1 MLRSCLESGCQGV
14 SQSHVPIVLSMM
26 QCAKA
31 ILSQFSHTNK
41 AAGTADENADDDK
54 IFKELESAEGEDSD
68 EPEVEEDA
76 DKLDASV
83 EASDARMVDQVAEEV
98 EGDYALPSLTR
109 AEINLGR
116 FSLAKVCISDTASID
131 IYSCLDSSGILQNES
146 AIVQ

>member
-1 MLRSCLESGCQGV
+1 MV
-14 SQSHVPIVLSMM
+14 
-26 QCAKA
+26 
-31 ILSQFSHTNK
+31 T
-41 AAGTADENADDDK
+41 DK
-54 IFKELESAEGEDSD
+54 IFER
-68 EPEVEEDA
+68 
-76 DKLDASV
+76 
-83 EASDARMVDQVAEEV
+83 ARKVLREKTVMSLRLRKMLTNLMPQSKQVMRGMVDQVAEEV